1 MVSKPSGLLTCLV
14 RFSALRTVS
23 KLGCAWALGVCWWLI
38 AFSDAAAASDR
49 TVLVLGDSLSAGYGL
64 KPAQGW
70 VALLEKRLQT
80 QGYEYR
86 VVNAS
91 ISGETSGGGLQRLP
105 RALETHKPAVV
116 ILELGAN
123 DGLRGL
129 PVAQTRD
136 NLTKMVGGVKDGGA
150 KVLLVGMR
158 LPPNYGQRYTT
169 DFMNMYREI
178 ATSSRVALVPFLLQS
193 VALKPALM
201 QADGLHPTADAQ
213 PALLDTLWPQ
223 LKPLLQKR

>member
-1 MVSKPSGLLTCLV
+1 L
-14 RFSALRTVS
+14 
-23 KLGCAWALGVCWWLI
+23 LI
-38 AFSDAAAASDR
+38 AFNDAAAASDR

-70 VALLEKRLQT
+70 VALLEKRLQA

-91 ISGETSGGGLQRLP
+91 VSGETSGGGLQRLA
-105 RALETHKPAVV
+105 RALELHKPAVV
-116 ILELGAN
+116 IIELGAN

-129 PVAQTRD
+129 PVPLTRD
-136 NLTKMVGGVKDGGA
+136 NLTKIVASTKQSGA

-158 LPPNYGQRYTT
+158 LPPNYGPRYTN
-169 DFMNMYREI
+169 DFMRMFRDI
-178 ATSSRVALVPFLLQS
+178 ATASSVALVPFLLQS

-201 QADGLHPTADAQ
+201 QSDGLHPTAQAQ

-223 LKPLLQKR
+223 LAPLLRKH